1 MENEQGERKRP
12 VRRRKKRGVVRK
24 LFKNRSKQER
34 RRLIRNAAVIGAV
47 ALLALVAVV
56 LVVVLSRSG
65 ASRDEAADATTE
77 ARTEPAAAESAVS
90 VSAGEATT
98 VAEADTAQDASSE
111 ASTEEEP
118 APGASI
124 VYMPNGG
131 TGEPVVVEYRQGI
144 QVPLTNCM
152 FLYDGMLFTGWS
164 RSENGD
170 AGVLQPQET
179 IYIEA
184 DAPVTLYAQ
193 WAPAAEGAL
202 VIDRVD
208 VGDRAGRVDYSNGVR
223 SENGIYRLYIISG
236 GGETIAAE
244 VPAAPSGSI
253 AFAGD
258 NLYGASFVIRAL
270 QGGVEVNV
278 CDVQPLF
285 RIEDTDA
292 GLRDQARAN
301 IKGILPHPSSV
312 HSGELQALGVR
323 QVIYNLYIS
332 HFLDPKS
339 GATVPFE
346 YGGKAYA
353 FNARTVAEY
362 DGLVSTFA
370 ANNLTVTMVIVNDT
384 GGYNPLIHQT
394 ALGASATLYGLATTT
409 EALETERALGAFLA
423 GRYAHVRNWIIG
435 NEIDAYRIWNYMN
448 VGSIEEYVAEY
459 SRAFRAFYEGIVNAN
474 GNARVYISLSQTW
487 MGNFRGQY
495 RGRDIVDLFAATNRD
510 IYWNLAY
517 HPYGW
522 PMLDSTSWDSSYTSM
537 DFDTHTITLE
547 NISVLTTYMGMNR
560 MRNPNGSRKSIILS
574 EFGYTSAGGKEADQ
588 AASIVYSYRQALR
601 NPHIDAFL
609 LAREMDDYTEMAH
622 GLTSGIRNA
631 DGSRKMAWSWYAAMG
646 TAQEQDVVN
655 QAFAYIG
662 Q

>member
-1 MENEQGERKRP
+1 MENEQRERKKTQ
-12 VRRRKKRGVVRK
+12 RRKKRSGIVQW
-24 LFKNRSKQER
+24 LFKKRSKQER
-34 RRLIRNAAVIGAV
+34 RRFIRNAAVIGGV

-65 ASRDEAADATTE
+65 APRDEAEDTSPRARTTADSSDSGTSSTADAAADAASTD
-77 ARTEPAAAESAVS
+77 PAGDAA
-90 VSAGEATT
+90 
-98 VAEADTAQDASSE
+98 SE

-131 TGEPVVVEYRQGI
+131 AGEPVVVAYRQGDR
-144 QVPLTNCM
+144 VPLTNCM
-152 FLYDGMLFTGWS
+152 FLHDGMLFTGWS

-170 AGVLQPQET
+170 AGVLQPHET
-179 IYIEA
+179 VHIEA
-184 DAPVTLYAQ
+184 DAPVTMHAQ

-223 SENGIYRLYIISG
+223 SENGIYRLYIIDSA
-236 GGETIAAE
+236 GETIAAE

-258 NLYGASFVIRAL
+258 NLYGSSFVIRAL

-292 GLRDQARAN
+292 GLYDQARAN

-312 HSGELQALGVR
+312 HSGELAALGVR

-332 HFLDPKS
+332 HFLDPKG

-346 YGGKAYA
+346 YGGKTYA
-353 FNARTVAEY
+353 FNARTAAEY
-362 DGLVSTFA
+362 DGLVSAFA

-394 ALGASATLYGLATTT
+394 AHGASATLYGLATTP

-423 GRYAHVRNWIIG
+423 GRYSYVKNWIIG

-459 SRAFRAFYEGIVNAN
+459 SRAFRAFYEGIVNTN

-495 RGRDIVDLFAATNRD
+495 RGRDIVDLFAAANRD

-522 PMLDSTSWDSSYTSM
+522 PMLDSTSWNSSYTSM

-547 NISVLTTYMGMNR
+547 NIAVLTTYMGMNR
-560 MRNPNGSRKSIILS
+560 LRNPNGSRKSIILS
-574 EFGYTSAGGKEADQ
+574 EFGYTSAGGKETDQ
-588 AASIVYSYRQALR
+588 AASIVYSYRQALK

-609 LAREMDDYTEMAH
+609 LAREMDDFSEMAH

-631 DGSRKMAWSWYAAMG
+631 DGSRKLAWSWYAAMG
-646 TAQEQDVVN
+646 TAEEQNVMN